1 MVDSNNWLHL
11 ENYIIKH
18 LPATSEATAAVVHS
32 GPILRCRIGQLMK
45 LISPEERIQFFETSI
60 CPLEAFSMYSNAEK
74 LKAAID
80 HIYTCIFNNTPIN
93 LQANIVKKEIRYY
106 MMLYFP
112 SEARFE
118 QPKKYRSLFRQFI
131 TVDELDKSI
140 SCCLLCQ
147 QPVNLNHQSVKSAV
161 GRHLRMPCPFYY
173 RESQGNV
180 SGCFRS

>member
-32 GPILRCRIGQLMK
+32 GPILRCRTGQLMK

-60 CPLEAFSMYSNAEK
+60 RPLEAFSMYSNAEK

-80 HIYTCIFNNTPIN
+80 HIYTCIFNNIPIN

-112 SEARFE
+112 SEAKFE

-140 SCCLLCQ
+140 SLSAL
-147 QPVNLNHQSVKSAV
+147 PAARESKSSISQVSCGKTPEDA
-161 GRHLRMPCPFYY
+161 MSFYY